1 MADKASPEF
10 YRQEAERLVRLAST
24 ISESTVRIK
33 LLEVAA
39 GYQQLA
45 NRASDAQQLGDK
57 FKRKS
62 ATAGS

>member
-10 YRQEAERLVRLAST
+10 YRQEAERLVQLAST

-45 NRASDAQQLGDK
+45 NRASDAQLGDK